1 MSPLELNNLRQE
13 ELAARQN
20 AQTNTEV
27 QQVDPSIVL
36 DNTPEG
42 LKPKGSAKL
51 GQKILNLGKQSI
63 KIILPKLTSLVK
75 EYAISEFQTAK
86 SNATSSEQIENLKAQ
101 FCPTPTELQ
110 NLINT
115 RNNIV
120 GQLNN
125 VGTKLNTLNLSL
137 QGVQGLTSTF
147 TNLLSLTEATKI
159 TISNA
164 AKSLAPGTVP
174 GAIPSAINDL
184 ETIDDKILPKLE
196 KNSAIFNTIT
206 IPTAVISNIINKLVT
221 LLGQLDSLILLCSP
235 STQLDPISEIIQT
248 TANRQIEANNSPGEY
263 KGFIFQIETV
273 PYTPTVNRYKAQALN
288 QSGIVLLETELS
300 FTTNTNTL
308 INELKLLIDRDNLKS
323 Y

>member
-1 MSPLELNNLRQE
+1 MGPLELNNLRQE
-13 ELAARQN
+13 ELDARKN

-36 DNTPEG
+36 DNIPES
-42 LKPKGSAKL
+42 LKPKGAAKL
-51 GQKILNLGKQSI
+51 GQKILNLGKQAI

-75 EYAISEFQTAK
+75 EYAIGEFQTAK
-86 SNATSSEQIENLKAQ
+86 NEATTPEQIEDLKTQ
-101 FCPTPTELQ
+101 FCPTLTELQ

-125 VGTKLNTLNLSL
+125 VGNKLDTLNLSL
-137 QGVQGLTSTF
+137 QGIQGLTSTF
-147 TNLLSLTEATKI
+147 TNLISLTEVTKLS
-159 TISNA
+159 ISA
-164 AKSLAPGTVP
+164 VAKALPPGTVP
-174 GAIPSAINDL
+174 GVVSSALNDL
-184 ETIDDKILPKLE
+184 ETIDDKVLPKLE
-196 KNSAIFNTIT
+196 KNSAIFNTTT
-206 IPTAVISNIINKLVT
+206 IPTAVVSNILNKLVT
-221 LLGQLDSLILLCSP
+221 LLGQLDGLILLCSP
-235 STQLDPISEIIQT
+235 STKLDPVSKIIQT
-248 TANRQIEANNSPGEY
+248 TANRQTEVNNSPGEY

-273 PYTPTVNRYKAQALN
+273 PYTPTVNRYRAQALN